1 MPKKKFK
8 CISFLTDRQAQR
20 EKKGNFQILV
30 HNGLPKSFEI
40 FEHRFGLVKETIG
53 TAIPSGMKT
62 LAKAIILINKESD
75 ILTVKSEPI
84 IEMLRDRNILP
95 DPEQVSI
102 YDINFICFRIGF
114 ERY

>member
-1 MPKKKFK
+1 MPKEKFK
-8 CISFLTDRQAQR
+8 CISFLTDHEARR

-30 HNGLPKSFEI
+30 HNGLPKSFAI
-40 FEHRFGLVKETIG
+40 FEHRFGLVKETTA

-62 LAKAIILINKESD
+62 LAKSIILINKEKEM
-75 ILTVKSEPI
+75 LTAESEPI

-102 YDINFICFRIGF
+102 YGIRFRIGF
-114 ERY
+114 ERF